1 MTDGT
6 SVRALHEYRRDI
18 DSTHAAGRATG
29 HSYRPALRT
38 LVEALAGGGA
48 RS

>member
-6 SVRALHEYRRDI
+6 TVRALRDYCRDI
-18 DSTHAAGRATG
+18 ERTHAAGRATG